1 MNTAT
6 ANEAIAGAAAV
17 NRRILVVEDHEDNRQ
32 ILRDL
37 LSSRGYDLV
46 EAEDGERAL
55 AMAEDRRPAL
65 ILMDVQI
72 PLIDGYEVTRRLR
85 ANPDLRAI
93 PIIVVTSYALSG
105 DESRARAAGCNA
117 YVSKPY
123 SARKLLAKIQE
134 YIP

>member
-1 MNTAT
+1 MN
-6 ANEAIAGAAAV
+6 AAAV
-17 NRRILVVEDHEDNRQ
+17 TEAVASATIANRRILVVEDHEDNRR

-46 EAEDGERAL
+46 EAEDGEQAL
-55 AMAEDRRPAL
+55 IMAEDRRPAL

-72 PLIDGYEVTRRLR
+72 PLLDGYEVTRRLK
-85 ANPDLRAI
+85 ANPELSAI

-105 DESRARAAGCNA
+105 DESKARAAGCNA

-123 SARKLLAKIQE
+123 SARKLIAKIQE
-134 YIP
+134 YVP